1 MSTSHSNKSSQ
12 TFKLLVFVLAI
23 PVLLI
28 IILIRALNGG
38 GTDPA
43 LMTAE
48 AIEDRI
54 APIARYNLVESAPA
68 DDGPREPLTG
78 EGVYKRICFSCHDAG
93 LSGAPLFK
101 DAGAWGPRIAK
112 GKDTL
117 FQHALGGFNLMP
129 AKGGDAK
136 LSDLEVQRGVVYMA
150 NQAGAG
156 WEEPAAP
163 ATEEK
168 PAEGATPSEGTAPAD
183 GTTPPAPAE
192 SVAPADGTSPS
203 AEEKP
208 SEAPAPADASAPA
221 PEQPKSSEQK
231 VEEAKD
237 KAVEKTEEAVDSA
250 KDKAVEKT
258 EEAVD
263 SAKDKAVEKTE
274 EAVDSAK
281 DKVDEVKEK
290 ATEKAEE
297 AVDSAKEKY
306 DAMKD
311 AAGDKIDAIK
321 ESTSEKVETISQ

>member
-117 FQHALGGFNLMP
+117 YQHALGGFNLMP

-221 PEQPKSSEQK
+221 PEQPKSPEQK
-231 VEEAKD
+231 VEE
-237 KAVEKTEEAVDSA
+237 
-250 KDKAVEKT
+250 
-258 EEAVD
+258 
-263 SAKDKAVEKTE
+263 AKDKAVEKTE